1 MIYFCDIK
9 VNSLPNQKL
18 LYENFLYIISDACMF
33 TYLIKPKIR
42 KAVFR
47 IIKKN
52 FLIYSRKKERMVM
65 VLLSSLVP
73 RNHRSL
79 ANQKTGNI
87 FSQFQNSSSHPVTFF
102 NAYVM
107 TSISRIH
114 FQFFKFWTPIRPK
127 LSCTSLQIMLNLFS

>member
-1 MIYFCDIK
+1 MFSKLISHRHFSRYLNLMIYFCDIK

-79 ANQKTGNI
+79 ANQKTEVII
-87 FSQFQNSSSHPVTFF
+87 FFHNFRLPHLIQ
-102 NAYVM
+102 
-107 TSISRIH
+107 
-114 FQFFKFWTPIRPK
+114 
-127 LSCTSLQIMLNLFS
+127 